1 MMSYPDRSMPK
12 FSSSHD
18 SASVARPVYVRT
30 GLFLISIAS
39 QHRMLWPF
47 RSRISSPS
55 VSMEYSFAYPP
66 RYWLEDHSLAISRDS
81 VQ

>member
-18 SASVARPVYVRT
+18 SASVA
-30 GLFLISIAS
+30 
-39 QHRMLWPF
+39 HRMLWPF